1 MIENNIIE
9 ALFEKLNGALSENT
23 LRAYRSDYAHF
34 ENWCQQQNIDPLA
47 HEPYKMLEYLQSM
60 AAQNAVATIV
70 RRLASLSSILK
81 YLCLTDTTRDI
92 DVCLALKKIKRQ
104 KGTAQQQAEP
114 LTKAHI
120 KKMLPHC
127 GKGVVGLRNRVLL
140 MLGHQTMRRRSE
152 LCRFKFEDIVELP
165 GNRYGIK
172 LRFSKTDQTGRGKT
186 LPLTEDIYNLLM
198 KWKGKAGEGYILR
211 SIDKGNNIKASLEPS
226 SINLIIKDIQHISRI
241 KTNIPFSGH
250 SFRVGGALDLLMAGM
265 PLTKIMLR
273 GGWTSESSVIRY
285 LQAWDLMED

>member
-1 MIENNIIE
+1 MIENSIIE

-34 ENWCQQQNIDPLA
+34 EYWCQQRDINPLSN
-47 HEPYKMLEYLQSM
+47 EPGKMLEYLQSM
-60 AAQNAVATIV
+60 AAQHAVATII
-70 RRLASLSSILK
+70 RRLASLSSIFK
-81 YLCLTDTTRDI
+81 YLCLSDTTKDI

-114 LTKAHI
+114 LTNAHI

-127 GKGVVGLRNRVLL
+127 GKGVVGMRNRVLL

-172 LRFSKTDQTGRGKT
+172 LKFSKTNQTGRGKT
-186 LPLTEDIYNLLM
+186 LPLTEDIYDLLM
-198 KWKGKAGEGYILR
+198 KWKHKAGEGYILR
-211 SIDKGNNIKASLEPS
+211 SIDKGNNIKDSLEPS
-226 SINLIIKDIQHISRI
+226 SINLIMQDIQHISRI

-250 SFRVGGALDLLMAGM
+250 SFRVDGALDLLMAGM
-265 PLTKIMLR
+265 PLTKIMFR

-285 LQAWDLMED
+285 LHGWDLMED

>member
-1 MIENNIIE
+1 MIEE
-9 ALFEKLNGALSENT
+9 LFEKLNGALSENT
-23 LRAYRSDYAHF
+23 IRAYRSDYAHF
-34 ENWCQQQNIDPLA
+34 EHWCQQQDIKPLA
-47 HEPYKMLEYLQSM
+47 HEQYKMLEYLQSM
-60 AAQNAVATIV
+60 ASQNAVATIV
-70 RRLASLSSILK
+70 RRLATLSSIFK

-120 KKMLPHC
+120 EKMLPHC

-152 LCRFKFEDIVELP
+152 LCRFKFEDIAELP

-172 LRFSKTDQTGRGKT
+172 LKFSNTDQTGRGKT
-186 LPLTEDIYNLLM
+186 LPLTVDIYDLLI
-198 KWKGKAGEGYILR
+198 KWKHKAGEGYILR

-226 SINLIIKDIQHISRI
+226 SINLIIQDIQHISRI
-241 KTNIPFSGH
+241 KTNILFSGH

>member
-1 MIENNIIE
+1 MIESNTIE

-34 ENWCQQQNIDPLA
+34 QNWCHEQNIDPLA
-47 HEPYKMLEYLQSM
+47 HEPSSMLEYLYSM
-60 AAQNAVATIV
+60 ASQSAVATIV
-70 RRLASLSSILK
+70 RRLASLSSIFK

-127 GKGVVGLRNRVLL
+127 GKGVVGMRNRVLL

-250 SFRVGGALDLLMAGM
+250 SFRVGGALDLLMTGM

-285 LQAWDLMED
+285 LQEWDLIED